1 MMYTWNSKSN
11 SFDGYEPQYEER
23 TDENGKVERIE
34 ISCDK
39 TLYTQEQVDAIF
51 AGRGANQVIK
61 DLDGVP
67 TAVDLYTESELA
79 IADGTGE
86 LGVCEER
93 SLDHCEPSLLGA
105 ELEESRGHPGCQYD
119 EPYLGRYFHHPGG
132 ILQVGECLPS
142 STLREVDGVFG
153 WDLWAR
159 GGCRTVWFQESL
171 GFDQCS

>member
-23 TDENGKVERIE
+23 TDENGNVERIE

-61 DLDGVP
+61 DVDGVP

-79 IADGTGE
+79 IAANKKRINELKALLKATDYQAIKYAEGE
-86 LGVCEER
+86 MPYEEYAPVR
-93 SLDHCEPSLLGA
+93 
-105 ELEESRGHPGCQYD
+105 ELRK
-119 EPYLGRYFHHPGG
+119 
-132 ILQVGECLPS
+132 
-142 STLREVDGVFG
+142 G
-153 WDLWAR
+153 WRKEINDLEAFR
-159 GGCRTVWFQESL
+159 ASE
-171 GFDQCS
+171 

>member
-51 AGRGANQVIK
+51 VGRGANQVIK
-61 DLDGVP
+61 DVDGVP

-79 IADGTGE
+79 IAANKKRINELKALLKATDYQAIKYAEGE
-86 LGVCEER
+86 MPYEEYAPVR
-93 SLDHCEPSLLGA
+93 
-105 ELEESRGHPGCQYD
+105 ELRK
-119 EPYLGRYFHHPGG
+119 
-132 ILQVGECLPS
+132 
-142 STLREVDGVFG
+142 G
-153 WDLWAR
+153 WRKEINDLEAFR
-159 GGCRTVWFQESL
+159 ASE
-171 GFDQCS
+171 